1 MSSSGGDKTE
11 VKPGDGGGAPAS
23 DEPEELDDEGKP
35 MKKGGKKGDDSEDGM
50 NIKNFLMKNAVPIT
64 GFFASFTAIVGGYL
78 SLMSELKQLGSA
90 RALTNRIGPRY

>member
-1 MSSSGGDKTE
+1 MSSTDSEKKV
-11 VKPGDGGGAPAS
+11 VKSGDGGGAPVS
-23 DEPEELDDEGKP
+23 DETEDLDEEGNPIQK
-35 MKKGGKKGDDSEDGM
+35 GKKGDNSEAGM

-90 RALTNRIGPRY
+90 RALTNRMGPRY